1 MESIPKHP
9 WTSQNI
15 PQPTSRFAV
24 SPYKWREWGLTLPSL
39 TWLSLIVLLP
49 TLMIVFVSLRAADPY
64 GGILP
69 NWTTV
74 AFSNIWKS
82 GYLPIIWRTL
92 SYSSL
97 TTFLCVSVGLPVAW
111 FLTHQSARV
120 RNFLLLAIIVPFWTN
135 MLIHILAWKILLHPD
150 GFLRTLLIHLHWI
163 TPDVMLLNR
172 PGTVLLLLV
181 YVYLPFAI
189 LPLYAAVSKFNFRLL
204 EAAQD
209 LGASRWTTFVRVFL
223 PGIRRGIGAAALLVF
238 IPSLGCYVIPDLVGG
253 PTSGMIA
260 NKIAEKTFQARNL
273 PEAAAISTL
282 IFGCMLLGWIV
293 SAVAVRASRRQV
305 SQTAR

>member
-1 MESIPKHP
+1 MESVSKR
-9 WTSQNI
+9 
-15 PQPTSRFAV
+15 RFAI
-24 SPYKWREWGLTLPSL
+24 SPRLWCEWCLTLPSFV
-39 TWLSLIVLLP
+39 WLSLTVLLP
-49 TLMIVFVSLRAADPY
+49 TVMIVLVSLRAADPY

-69 NWTTV
+69 GWTLD

-82 GYLPIIWRTL
+82 GYLPIVWRTL
-92 SYSSL
+92 SYSLL
-97 TTFLCVSVGLPVAW
+97 TTLICVSVGLPVAW
-111 FLTHQSARV
+111 FLTHRSARV
-120 RNFLLLAIIVPFWTN
+120 RNILLLAIIVPFWTN

-150 GFLRTLLIHLHWI
+150 GFLRSLLVHLHCI
-163 TPDVMLLNR
+163 GPDVMLLNR

-209 LGASRWTTFVRVFL
+209 LGASRWTTLVRVFL
-223 PGIRRGIGAAALLVF
+223 PGIRRGLSAAAFLVF
-238 IPSLGCYVIPDLVGG
+238 IPSLGCYIIPDLVGG

-282 IFGCMLLGWIV
+282 IFCVMLLSWIV
-293 SAVAVRASRRQV
+293 SAVAMRAARRQA
-305 SQTAR
+305 SPLER